1 MCFTDR
7 AWLCVAGEP
16 LLMSDMAVW
25 AVHYVLSH
33 ENTVNVEL
41 VHDWTMSWDECWFIY
56 DCGIAWGD
64 PVIDHKNRF
73 LRLVEWLL
81 PISHFMTLL
90 ECNALFAIVRWFHC
104 SVTALNRLLANHQ
117 GRLPRIY
124 LLYTENVDNIY
135 MWKGSKLCQTILG
148 LVSKLLHPLSVL
160 LTIVLSW
167 VLYHVAVCAIHI
179 APNSILWGF
188 VKADVKQA
196 EQQESALGLSMSWVM
211 SGRACWNQFA
221 YLRHIREKVMFD
233 PRAWS

>member
-1 MCFTDR
+1 MN
-7 AWLCVAGEP
+7 AELCVVGEP
-16 LLMSDMAVW
+16 FCMLDMALW
-25 AVHYVLSH
+25 AVHYVIVTAILL
-33 ENTVNVEL
+33 NVEL
-41 VHDWTMSWDECWFIY
+41 VHDWTMSWDECWLIHG
-56 DCGIAWGD
+56 CGIAWGD
-64 PVIDHKNRF
+64 PVIDHENWNCF

-81 PISHFMTLL
+81 PFSHFVMLL
-90 ECNALFAIVRWFHC
+90 ECNAPFAIVRWFHC
-104 SVTALNRLLANHQ
+104 SVNALSRLLANHQ

-124 LLYTENVDNIY
+124 LLYTENVDNTC

-188 VKADVKQA
+188 VFVKADVKQA